1 MLYGGSCWSELPISA
16 YKTQEL
22 NGDVFAFDFVID
34 QILDGTYEIDQIL
47 QSSAVIDQDLNIST
61 VFDQV
66 VKFDLA
72 LISQN
77 SFTLDAA
84 NE

>member
-16 YKTQEL
+16 YKLQEL

-34 QILDGTYEIDQIL
+34 QILDNSYQIDQIF
-47 QSSAVIDQDLNIST
+47 QPVVIIDQDLKIDT
-61 VFDQV
+61 AFGQIVR
-66 VKFDLA
+66 FDLA